1 VPHLRLLEPARGAV
15 LQRCCAPLDEAPA
28 AREVCKT
35 VTVVFCDVTGRESE
49 AEAILDEVAT
59 FVSREDFDPQA
70 RMRWVRAR
78 MLAARGE
85 TETAEELAREAVAIV
100 DQTDYVDPRADAHLV
115 LGDLLS
121 ADGRSDEAA
130 AEWQRA
136 CELWEAKGNEVMAAR
151 VRERMES

>member
-1 VPHLRLLEPARGAV
+1 MPHLRLLEPARGAV
-15 LQRCCAPLDEAPA
+15 LQRCGAPLEEAPA
-28 AREVCKT
+28 AREVRKT

-59 FVSREDFDPQA
+59 FVSREDF
-70 RMRWVRAR
+70 
-78 MLAARGE
+78 
-85 TETAEELAREAVAIV
+85 EAVAIV
-100 DQTDYVDPRADAHLV
+100 DQTDYVDPRADAHLA